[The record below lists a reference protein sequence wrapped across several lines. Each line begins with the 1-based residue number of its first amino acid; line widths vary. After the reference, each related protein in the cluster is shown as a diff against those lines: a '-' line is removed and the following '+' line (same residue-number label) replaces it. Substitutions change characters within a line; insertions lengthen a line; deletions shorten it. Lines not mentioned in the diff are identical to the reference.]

1 MNKVRVKGSIPLPLI
16 LGFGGLAYCPY
27 FRYNLPQFLHKG
39 ELLDENSGHGWRRLH
54 WQYCG

>member
-1 MNKVRVKGSIPLPLI
+1 MNKVRVKDSGQIILI

-27 FRYNLPQFLHKG
+27 FRYNFPQFLHKG
-39 ELLDENSGHGWRRLH
+39 ELFYENSGHGWRRLY